1 MRAVSFVSRLVFE
14 FKGNV
19 SKNAICLGDAD
30 NDNDYELAIGNLHGD
45 MAIFK
50 GDHTH
55 PFFEAHDLG
64 MLILI
69 LQIMVIV
76 IGDVLNEGKNSTICI
91 SGEGL
96 CSIFE
101 IKNENLLENERKNL
115 QPFHAQRLPANTK
128 VALLADVDNDGE
140 LELVLGLTDHVL
152 RTYRWVRISQNTNDF
167 SGKLVGLHKL
177 ELADQIGSISL
188 NPSTDGTPYIL
199 VAQSG
204 GTYINFQCCV
214 EYDDDEDPDNNSVGS
229 KLTTPVHHPLASS
242 RMRNPGIS
250 SEILGNLHGSLNEKP
265 CDSLIAVATL
275 DDEILISIYK
285 RKILRFIFG
294 GIQENGPWQIRSN
307 LELYLSYKEYDIV
320 NFIKIQQIKWAG
332 HVRRDKDHTSKKV
345 FNAQP
350 IGTQRKGRP
359 NLRWIDDLEKDLIVL
374 KTKNW
379 RTPAGTIM
387 LVNGDET
394 LWSFQVDHQLF
405 AITKMD
411 LTGDG
416 NEDIIACAWDGQ
428 TYMVNQRKQSVRFQF
443 EESVSA
449 FTSGKYSVTPGSSV
463 PVLVYATFSDRVYL
477 YFDIMLPSFPIHS
490 FFEKMEKNPLTS
502 ELLSQFPI
510 DKENKRDL
518 ANLYRFCLYGFPA
531 DLIKEDAGDMKET

>member
-30 NDNDYELAIGNLHGD
+30 NDGDYELAIGNLQGD

-55 PFFEAHDLG
+55 AFFEAHDLG
-64 MLILI
+64 M
-69 LQIMVIV
+69 IMVIV
-76 IGDVLNEGKNSTICI
+76 IGDVLNEGKNSSICI

-101 IKNENLLENERKNL
+101 IRNENLLEGERKNL
-115 QPFHAQRLPANTK
+115 QPFHVQRLPANTK

-152 RTYRWVRISQNTNDF
+152 RTYRWVRINQNPNDF

-214 EYDDDEDPDNNSVGS
+214 EQDDDPENNSAGS

-250 SEILGNLHGSLNEKP
+250 SEILGNLHGSLNGTP

-275 DDEILISIYK
+275 D
-285 RKILRFIFG
+285 
-294 GIQENGPWQIRSN
+294 
-307 LELYLSYKEYDIV
+307 
-320 NFIKIQQIKWAG
+320 
-332 HVRRDKDHTSKKV
+332 
-345 FNAQP
+345 
-350 IGTQRKGRP
+350 GT
-359 NLRWIDDLEKDLIVL
+359 L
-374 KTKNW
+374 
-379 RTPAGTIM
+379 M

-411 LTGDG
+411 LNGGGD
-416 NEDIIACAWDGQ
+416 EDIIACAWDGQ

-477 YFDIMLPSFPIHS
+477 YYDIMLPSFPIRS
-490 FFEKMEKNPLTS
+490 FFEKMEQNPVTS

-510 DKENKRDL
+510 NKENKRNL
-518 ANLYRFCLYGFPA
+518 ANLYSFCLYGFPA
-531 DLIKEDAGDMKET
+531 ELMKDAADDTES